1 MPHRVGCEPQLVN
14 SRRAGPSRVR
24 RLVLEISQDD
34 ISKFSPSGHLLEK
47 IESLE
52 IIYHLKFDKDGF
64 AGICKINV
72 KDPSLDLQSLV
83 GMGGLVKLEPLSED
97 KGEHVVYIET
107 HFSKAMAWFR
117 GPSPPDVYL
126 CPPIEFKDRKL
137 KLTFL
142 GNLTEIRKL
151 LAVAEK
157 VGQKFSIVSMSD
169 ARFSPDSLLQSLTEK
184 QRKILSAAYS
194 TGYYDVPRRI
204 DSEALAK
211 RLNIGKSTLVEHL
224 RKAEMRLMGDLM
236 KGEGQGFPLSL
247 LRK

>member
-1 MPHRVGCEPQLVN
+1 M
-14 SRRAGPSRVR
+14 R

-34 ISKFSPSGHLLEK
+34 ISKFNPSGQLLEK

-52 IIYHLKFDKDGF
+52 IIYHLRFDKEGF
-64 AGICKINV
+64 AGICKIKV
-72 KDPSLDLQSLV
+72 KDPTLDLQTLV
-83 GMGGLVKLEPLSED
+83 GVGGLVKLEPLSEE
-97 KGEHVVYIET
+97 KGEHTVYMESR
-107 HFSKAMAWFR
+107 FSKAMAWFR
-117 GPSPPDVYL
+117 GSDPPDVYL
-126 CPPIEFKDRKL
+126 CPPIEFKDRTL

-142 GNLTEIRKL
+142 GNLAEVRKL

-157 VGQKFSIVSMSD
+157 IGQKFKILSLTD
-169 ARFSPDSLLQSLTEK
+169 ARFAPDSLLQSLTEK

-204 DSEALAK
+204 DSEQLAK

-236 KGEGQGFPLSL
+236 KGETQAFPLSL